1 VTGGDGGGRYMRLR
15 LNATVLLAIL
25 IAGVCAAAERQW
37 QTGTWTDVGTKRTP
51 WVGDAAARSGPFP
64 GGPTR
69 PPGMTEVG
77 TYVIE
82 TADLRLDLEDVV
94 PLGSHGAFERS
105 VTIGAAV
112 TFALSKNIAYIRNA
126 DGTEYRLR
134 VIKKRPK
141 PRQSGALLESPLH
154 QRLERRREDIGVFG
168 VERHRRTN
176 LQHVVMRAICAD
188 EDPFVAKPVD
198 DV

>member
-1 VTGGDGGGRYMRLR
+1 MRFG
-15 LNATVLLAIL
+15 LNAAVLPAIL
-25 IAGVCAAAERQW
+25 IAGVCGAAERQW
-37 QTGTWTDVGTKRTP
+37 QTGTWTDAGTKRTP
-51 WVGDAAARSGPFP
+51 WVGDPAGRSGPFP

-69 PPGMTEVG
+69 PPAMTEVA

-94 PLGSHGAFERS
+94 PLGSRGSFERS

-134 VIKKRPK
+134 VVKKRTK
-141 PRQSGALLESPLH
+141 PRAQSASPAH
-154 QRLERRREDIGVFG
+154 QQ
-168 VERHRRTN
+168 RH
-176 LQHVVMRAICAD
+176 AW
-188 EDPFVAKPVD
+188 
-198 DV
+198 